1 MCVVNLLDMCAL
13 TMPVG
18 LGPTRL
24 PIGMQLVAG
33 NGCDDRLLAAA
44 IAFERVLGTGTA
56 RLGVAPL
63 IAILE
68 N

>member
-1 MCVVNLLDMCAL
+1 
-13 TMPVG
+13 
-18 LGPTRL
+18 
-24 PIGMQLVAG
+24 MQLVVG